1 MTPTNLDALF
11 DGFTDSAFRL
21 EVLPTYAVGGAE
33 AERIAAH
40 REGRPR
46 PERSVRTSPWLAR
59 IACTTARDGRTWM
72 RLRVVDD
79 PLTDYQHYQLES
91 YRESQAAGE
100 QVRLVRRDALP
111 PDADVVDFWLFDM
124 GTEHARAVELHYTP
138 HGAFERFESLD
149 HAQVAKRAIWARD
162 LFDTAEPLNAFLA
175 HVGV

>member
-11 DGFTDSAFRL
+11 DSFTDSAFRL
-21 EVLPTYAVGGAE
+21 EALPAYAVGGAE

-59 IACTTARDGRTWM
+59 IACATVRDGRTWE

-79 PLTDYQHYQLES
+79 PLTEYQRYQLES

-100 QVRLVRRDALP
+100 QIRLVRRDALP
-111 PDADVVDFWLFDM
+111 PDADVVDYWLFDR
-124 GTEHARAVELHYTP
+124 GTAHVCGVELHYTP
-138 HGAFERFESLD
+138 HGAFERFEHLD
-149 HAQVAKRAIWARD
+149 HAQVARREIWARD
-162 LFDTAEPLNAFLA
+162 LFATAEPLNVFLA
-175 HVGV
+175 RVGV

>member
-21 EVLPTYAVGGAE
+21 EALPAYAVGGAE
-33 AERIAAH
+33 AERIEAH

-79 PLTDYQHYQLES
+79 PLTEYQRYQLES

-100 QVRLVRRDALP
+100 QIRLVRRDALP
-111 PDADVVDFWLFDM
+111 PDADFVDYWLFDRE
-124 GTEHARAVELHYTP
+124 TEHARAVELHYTP
-138 HGAFERFESLD
+138 RGAFERFESLD
-149 HAQVAKRAIWARD
+149 HDEVARREIWASE
-162 LFDTAEPLNAFLA
+162 LFAIAEPLNDFLA